1 MSGPETAE
9 RYTMRV
15 AIYTPENSYELAVAL
30 LDPTGRKTA
39 FESRVVRIPDWVE
52 ADTVLVVHG
61 PPAPNAPMRV
71 ILPGKNIQFDN
82 RGGGVLF
89 EEAELAAA

>member
-1 MSGPETAE
+1 MRHTV
-9 RYTMRV
+9 RV
-15 AIYTPENSYELAVAL
+15 AIYTPENIHELTVAL

-61 PPAPNAPMRV
+61 PPAPNKPLRV
-71 ILPGKNIQFDN
+71 VLSSKNIQFDN

-89 EEAELAAA
+89 EKPELASA

>member
-1 MSGPETAE
+1 
-9 RYTMRV
+9 MRV
-15 AIYTPENSYELAVAL
+15 AIYTPENIHELTVAL

-61 PPAPNAPMRV
+61 PPEPNAPLRV
-71 ILPGKNIQFDN
+71 ILSSNNVQFDN
-82 RGGGVLF
+82 RGGGVSF
-89 EEAELAAA
+89 ENAELAAA